1 MQPRRSLLF
10 MPGHNVRAIQ
20 KAQTLPTDVVIIDL
34 EDAVAPETKP
44 EARTTAQ
51 AEITSGDFGAREVAV
66 RINSPDTDWH
76 TDDLAA
82 FSATSIAAIV
92 VPKVETHSQVR
103 DIGVAMDRL
112 GYPAS
117 VGLWLMAETPAGI
130 LNARGYCRAHPRVQA
145 LLVGTS
151 DLAKCLRTPATE
163 SRIGLLHAL
172 SQAVLVAREAGI
184 DVIDG
189 VSLKLDDPEGF
200 EAECIQGHDLGFN
213 GKTLIHP
220 SQIAT
225 ANQVFAPSDA
235 SVAHASA
242 IVAAWT
248 AARARGEGV
257 CVLDGR
263 LVENL
268 HVDEANRT
276 LAMAKAIAER

>member
-200 EAECIQGHDLGFN
+200 EAECIQGHELGFD

>member
-200 EAECIQGHDLGFN
+200 EAECIQGHDLGFD

>member
-20 KAQTLPTDVVIIDL
+20 KAQTLPTDAVIIDL

-44 EARTTAQ
+44 EARTTAY
-51 AEITSGDFGAREVAV
+51 AEIAAGDFGAREVSV
-66 RINSPDTDWH
+66 RINSPDTAWH
-76 TDDLAA
+76 TEDLAA
-82 FSATSIAAIV
+82 FVDAPVAAIV

-112 GYPAS
+112 GYPTS

-151 DLAKCLRTPATE
+151 DLAKCLRIPPAE

-189 VSLKLDDPEGF
+189 VSLQLDNPEAF
-200 EAECIQGHDLGFN
+200 AAECQQGRDLGFD

-220 SQIAT
+220 NQIDI
-225 ANQVFAPSDA
+225 ANHVFAPSEA
-235 SVAHASA
+235 SVAHATK
-242 IVAAWT
+242 IVSAWT
-248 AARARGEGV
+248 EARARGEGI

-268 HVDEANRT
+268 HVDEAQRT
-276 LAMAKAIAER
+276 LALAQAIAER

>member
-51 AEITSGDFGAREVAV
+51 AEITTGDFGAREVAV

-184 DVIDG
+184 DVFDG
-189 VSLKLDDPEGF
+189 VSLKLNDPEGF
-200 EAECIQGHDLGFN
+200 EAECIQGRDLGFD

-225 ANQVFAPSDA
+225 ANQVFAPSEA
-235 SVAHASA
+235 SVTHASE

-248 AARARGEGV
+248 GARARGEGV

>member
-20 KAQTLPTDVVIIDL
+20 KAQTLPTDVVIVDL
-34 EDAVAPETKP
+34 EDAVAPETKA
-44 EARTTAQ
+44 EARTTAKTQ
-51 AEITSGDFGAREVAV
+51 ISAGDFGVREVAV
-66 RINSPDTDWH
+66 RINGADTDWQ
-76 TDDLAA
+76 TEDLAA
-82 FSATSIAAIV
+82 FSDAPIAAIV

-117 VGLWLMAETPAGI
+117 VALWLMAETPAGI
-130 LNARGYCRAHPRVQA
+130 LNARGYCRAHPRVHA
-145 LLVGTS
+145 LLMGTS
-151 DLAKCLRTPATE
+151 DLAKCLRTPPTE

-189 VSLKLDDPEGF
+189 VSLTLDDPVAF
-200 EAECIQGHDLGFN
+200 EAECRQGRELGFD

-220 SQIAT
+220 NQIDI
-225 ANQVFAPSDA
+225 ANQIFAPSAESVRQA
-235 SVAHASA
+235 SN

-248 AARARGEGV
+248 AARARGDGV

-263 LVENL
+263 LIENL
-268 HVDEANRT
+268 HVDEAHRT
-276 LAMAKAIAER
+276 LAMANAIAER

>member
-20 KAQTLPTDVVIIDL
+20 KAQILPTDVVIIDL

-82 FSATSIAAIV
+82 FSDTSIAAIV

-151 DLAKCLRTPATE
+151 DLAKCLRTPATD

-184 DVIDG
+184 DVFDG

-200 EAECIQGHDLGFN
+200 EAECIQGRDLGFD

-235 SVAHASA
+235 SVTHASEL
-242 IVAAWT
+242 VAAWT